1 MSTTIGFETPTGIG
15 IDDAD
20 QTPSNPDLG
29 LAVYVIFTSVNQTL
43 KALEKAQ
50 QMARPAG
57 ANVFVVAVQVVPHP
71 LQLDQPPVSFDFLI
85 KQFEE
90 KADGQLDN
98 AQISVYLCRDQEDAL
113 KRVLIANCPV
123 VIGVR
128 KRWFVIP

>member
-1 MSTTIGFETPTGIG
+1 
-15 IDDAD
+15 
-20 QTPSNPDLG
+20 
-29 LAVYVIFTSVNQTL
+29 
-43 KALEKAQ
+43 
-50 QMARPAG
+50 
-57 ANVFVVAVQVVPHP
+57 VPHP

-113 KRVLIANCPV
+113 KRVLNAHCPV

-128 KRWFVIP
+128 KRWFISREQRLAKSLVRAGYDVIAVS